1 MHIGK
6 GEDIMRRFFLVFFI
20 LYRDGMAGKRRVI
33 TAAVI
38 SRIKLVERLARFR
51 IEGAGVPLLG
61 KAGGIGRDQAVILA
75 VRCQVYIGAILAVI

>member
-1 MHIGK
+1 ML
-6 GEDIMRRFFLVFFI
+6 RFFLVFFI

-51 IEGAGVPLLG
+51 IEGTGIALIG
-61 KAGGIGRDQAVILA
+61 KAGGIGCDQAVIPV
-75 VRCQVYIGAILAVI
+75 VRSQVYVGAILAVI

>member
-6 GEDIMRRFFLVFFI
+6 GKYIVLRLFLVLLIFHC
-20 LYRDGMAGKRRVI
+20 DGMAGKRRVI

-51 IEGAGVPLLG
+51 IEGAGVPLIG